1 MIQSILLAISER
13 NSVRHSILI
22 VDDST
27 EDRYLL
33 KRYLKKSGLDT
44 TVVEVSNGEQGLDF
58 LTGEEEYSNS
68 YPDIQPPLLV
78 FLDINMPIM
87 NGWEFL
93 EELRQKQDQVQ
104 IRPTIVVMY
113 STSDRLE
120 DKERIAEYDFVKTYI
135 VKGSYTPVEL
145 KSIIEDCIRAPGL
158 LL

>member
-68 YPDIQPPLLV
+68 YSDIQPPLLV